1 MENDRARAAK
11 QSFALRSAHR
21 LFKPERIGRA
31 RLSSI
36 LRRIAA
42 LSRIPCRTVFRLG
55 NGPSISAESPV
66 PCFIIIFT
74 EHFHVNHLSSRFRNV
89 FTLNSQYIFQQRLP
103 ANPLFSEKSAFNF
116 SDRAAP
122 AISFRARFFF
132 DGKTRFLHRF
142 VISRLK
148 INDILICTLMMGEVC
163 HVPNEIQPP

>member
-1 MENDRARAAK
+1 MVVTSIENVLDFICDFNAVVGAHK
-11 QSFALRSAHR
+11 HPVNEKVGQFGSLGQSFVSGAGLPYLRKA
-21 LFKPERIGRA
+21 
-31 RLSSI
+31 
-36 LRRIAA
+36 
-42 LSRIPCRTVFRLG
+42 
-55 NGPSISAESPV
+55 PV
-66 PCFIIIFT
+66 SYSIIIFT
-74 EHFHVNHLSSRFRNV
+74 ELFHVNHLPSRFRNV

>member
-21 LFKPERIGRA
+21 LFLAGTHRPRASVFHPPPYRCSQSYTLSDSLLSQERA
-31 RLSSI
+31 FHAVKTPLFCS
-36 LRRIAA
+36 
-42 LSRIPCRTVFRLG
+42 
-55 NGPSISAESPV
+55 
-66 PCFIIIFT
+66 IIIFT
-74 EHFHVNHLSSRFRNV
+74 ELFHVNHPPSRFRNV

-122 AISFRARFFF
+122 AISFLARFFF

>member
-21 LFKPERIGRA
+21 LFLAGTHRPRASVFHPPPYRCSQSYTLSDSLLSQERAFHICGKPQ
-31 RLSSI
+31 
-36 LRRIAA
+36 
-42 LSRIPCRTVFRLG
+42 
-55 NGPSISAESPV
+55 SPV
-66 PCFIIIFT
+66 LLFT
-74 EHFHVNHLSSRFRNV
+74 ELFHVNHLPSRFRNV